1 MNWLTISEAELM
13 NTRLITG
20 ISRAAVDLLL
30 VIALL
35 LVAMAQGA
43 RAQQSP
49 NSWGLSEIGCQQI
62 AVIGAVRR
70 PSRLDAP
77 RRLRLLEVLGKVG
90 GPNEQAGKTV
100 RIIPNCNC
108 SPCDKLAHA
117 SEYSLADVLR
127 DRETGNPYVVPGNIV
142 VVPVA
147 DSVFVIESGHTGRSI
162 RFSEGMT
169 VTRAIAM
176 AGGVVGRIS
185 ELVRVRIHR
194 ASIAGVRQD
203 PIIVN
208 LRKSIGERGTED
220 VLLQPWDIV
229 EVSDWRGHFQ
239 VPRMSPPTWDP
250 PLPKWNPPLHPRKE
264 TSGST
269 LITGASWRG
278 STYCIDSA
286 LVSMGIR

>member
-1 MNWLTISEAELM
+1 M
-13 NTRLITG
+13 NTTLI
-20 ISRAAVDLLL
+20 IAASSRSGSAASYLLL

-35 LVAMAQGA
+35 LIAMAQA
-43 RAQQSP
+43 AHAQQSP

-147 DSVFVIESGHTGRSI
+147 DSVFVIGNAHTGRSI

-176 AGGVVGRIS
+176 AGGVVGRGGD
-185 ELVRVRIHR
+185 LVRVRIHR
-194 ASIAGVRQD
+194 KTSDGIRQD
-203 PIIVN
+203 PIIVRLKAILDGHAEN
-208 LRKSIGERGTED
+208 

-229 EVSDWRGHFQ
+229 QVSDGPGHFQ

-269 LITGASWRG
+269 LITGAS
-278 STYCIDSA
+278 
-286 LVSMGIR
+286 